1 MYKTILTDPKTGHVY
16 TPDGTLFRQAIG
28 ENYLDRQFPTLE
40 RAQKFARGVVRRYPY
55 LECVVFDEAGKE
67 AARHRNDEWLQKE
80 AVFWNASL
88 ELHQQQDKRDR
99 WRFLLAMVLFSYLI
113 TLISLFLAAKGLSV
127 GCILLIVA
135 FFSGLIWLVI
145 TRLR

>member
-28 ENYLDRQFPTLE
+28 ENYLNRQFPTLE

-67 AARHRNDEWLQKE
+67 PVAIPACYDSICLLNHTHQF
-80 AVFWNASL
+80 VFGSKRFECGMDSVQRGGFFSL
-88 ELHQQQDKRDR
+88 DMAGNHKTSLG
-99 WRFLLAMVLFSYLI
+99 RFMQSLFGKLSYL
-113 TLISLFLAAKGLSV
+113 L
-127 GCILLIVA
+127 
-135 FFSGLIWLVI
+135 
-145 TRLR
+145 